1 MGGLRLLE
9 VLPLLGGIWW
19 YWWSI
24 SSVWG
29 RWEVVSV
36 IQNDIKPLSLCHC
49 VWPRIKMV
57 GCCVFLPSG
66 SGKRWWW
73 MGGGCNF
80 APHLNSKAKGLVISE
95 SLKLGKEA
103 NKLLIRRH
111 FMLKAD
117 RQANDQ
123 ITCKQTSKTK
133 AEQWKQKCK

>member
-1 MGGLRLLE
+1 MGGLRLGHTQWHKDKGFISFCITDTTSH
-9 VLPLLGGIWW
+9 LPQTDEIDHQYHQIPPSRGKTSNI
-19 YWWSI
+19 
-24 SSVWG
+24 
-29 RWEVVSV
+29 
-36 IQNDIKPLSLCHC
+36 
-49 VWPRIKMV
+49 IKMV

-66 SGKRWWW
+66 SGNRWWW

-80 APHLNSKAKGLVISE
+80 APHLNSKTKGLVISE